1 MIKKRKICQKKL
13 DKLNKYYLLKE
24 KINNVYFNGVLVSAT
39 SINKI
44 IGEQVITN
52 SQSQANGQTKWYIAK
67 NKLEN
72 IYNAV
77 GKKAVVIR

>member
-13 DKLNKYYLLKE
+13 DKLNKYYLLKG
-24 KINNVYFNGVLVSAT
+24 KINNVYFNGVLVSDT

-44 IGEQVITN
+44 TGEQVITD

-67 NKLEN
+67 TNQK
-72 IYNAV
+72 IFTMQQV
-77 GKKAVVIR
+77 KKAVVIR

>member
-13 DKLNKYYLLKE
+13 DKLNKYYLLKG
-24 KINNVYFNGVLVSAT
+24 KINNVYFNGVLVSDT

-44 IGEQVITN
+44 TGEQVITE
-52 SQSQANGQTKWYIAK
+52 SQSQANGQTKQYIAK

>member
-13 DKLNKYYLLKE
+13 DKLNKYYLLKG
-24 KINNVYFNGVLVSAT
+24 KINNVYFNGVLVSDT

-52 SQSQANGQTKWYIAK
+52 SQSQANGQTNWYIAK
-67 NKLEN
+67 KQ
-72 IYNAV
+72 
-77 GKKAVVIR
+77 IRKYLQCSR